1 MTSSVRWIL
10 EKATVAHE
18 PGLSNAELML
28 TNYDLRPVE
37 PKRRQWKWL
46 NYIAFWIADSLNINT
61 WMISSSMIVDGLSW
75 WQSWICV
82 WVGYFIAAAFV
93 CLTGRI
99 GAVYHISFP
108 VTVRASFGI
117 WGSFWPVINRVVMAI
132 IWYGVQGYIGGE
144 CVSLMIEA
152 IWPSYRTL
160 PNTISPSAG
169 VTTKGFVSFFL
180 FWLFSLPALWF
191 PVHKVR
197 HLFTVKAIYSPIAA
211 IAFFAWAI
219 SRANGIGP
227 IVHQP
232 NTVHGSVLGW
242 AVVKAIMTCIGN
254 FAALIMND
262 PDFSRFARK
271 PKDALW
277 SQLFTIPIGFGITSF
292 IGIIVSSS
300 SEVIYGKTVWNPLTL
315 LGKFLDGASS
325 GQRFGIFVI
334 SLGFALAQLGT
345 NISANSVSAGTDLTA
360 LLPRW
365 LNIRRGS
372 YVCAAIG
379 LAMCPWNLVSSSNNF
394 TTYLSAYSLF
404 LSAIAGVMIT
414 DYYIIRRGYLDVR
427 ALYSARKSDP
437 YYYTFGFS
445 WRAYTAYI
453 CGILINIVGFA
464 GAVGRKVPAGAQ
476 YIYNLNYFTGFIVST
491 VVYYLLVRFFPI
503 PGVGTY
509 WNEVDIDADEQFSV
523 AYGQPVVDE
532 EHGPN
537 GDRSST
543 ISDPLPE
550 DDQKGP
556 KNSSKDAP
564 DIPHF

>member
-1 MTSSVRWIL
+1 M
-10 EKATVAHE
+10 
-18 PGLSNAELML
+18 
-28 TNYDLRPVE
+28 
-37 PKRRQWKWL
+37 
-46 NYIAFWIADSLNINT
+46 AD
-61 WMISSSMIVDGLSW
+61 VDALL
-75 WQSWICV
+75 
-82 WVGYFIAAAFV
+82 Y
-93 CLTGRI
+93 
-99 GAVYHISFP
+99 P
-108 VTVRASFGI
+108 
-117 WGSFWPVINRVVMAI
+117 
-132 IWYGVQGYIGGE
+132 GE
-144 CVSLMIEA
+144 CVTLMIEA

-160 PNTISPSAG
+160 PNTLSPSAG

-197 HLFTVKAIYSPIAA
+197 HLFTVKACYSPIAA

-232 NTVHGSVLGW
+232 NTVHGSALGW
-242 AVVKAIMTCIGN
+242 AVVKAILTCIGN

-300 SEVIYGKTVWNPLTL
+300 SEVIYGKSVWNPLTL

-334 SLGFALAQLGT
+334 ALGFALAQLGT

-360 LLPRW
+360 LMPRY

-379 LAMCPWNLVSSSNNF
+379 LAMCPWNLVSSSNSF

-464 GAVGRKVPAGAQ
+464 GAVGQKVPAGAQ
-476 YIYNLNYFTGFIVST
+476 YIYNLNYFTGFLVST
-491 VVYYLLVRFFPI
+491 AVYYLLVRVFPI
-503 PGVGTY
+503 PGMGTY
-509 WNEVDIDADEQFSV
+509 WNEVDIDADGEFGV
-523 AYGQPVVDE
+523 AYGQPVGDE
-532 EHGPN
+532 ESGP
-537 GDRSST
+537 GKDRSSS

-550 DDQKGP
+550 DDQKGL
-556 KNSSKDAP
+556 KDSSKHAP